1 MSELVRCDLCGRDGH
16 GMDRG
21 RGEIA
26 ERLVVWTD
34 AVRAT
39 TQLPEFDTVN
49 RCLDFQACR
58 GRVESAGGTWPVR
71 DAVTRPTVRRRDE
84 REEVPA

>member
-1 MSELVRCDLCGRDGH
+1 VSELVRCDLCGRDGH
-16 GMDRG
+16 HG
-21 RGEIA
+21 GEIR
-26 ERLVVWTD
+26 ERTVEWTE
-34 AVRAT
+34 AVQQAT
-39 TQLPEFDTVN
+39 GNRRWDSVN

-71 DAVTRPTVRRRDE
+71 DAVTRPTVTRSQQ

>member
-1 MSELVRCDLCGRDGH
+1 MSDRIRCDLCGVEGH
-16 GMDRG
+16 PSQVR
-21 RGEIA
+21 
-26 ERLVVWTD
+26 ERLVAWTA
-34 AVRAT
+34 AVREAT
-39 TQLPEFDTVN
+39 GALEFDTVN

-71 DAVTRPTVRRRDE
+71 DAVTRPTVTRQQQ